1 MKLPNALESLVEA
14 FMAYPGIGRKT
25 AQRYAL
31 YTITNLSEESV
42 MEMSEALAIAKKNIH
57 RCPTCGHL
65 TDKERCEVC
74 ADESRDTSTIMVVEK
89 SKDVFVLESSE
100 NYDGLYHVLDGVLSP
115 MNGVGPSDLN
125 FKGLWKRIEEP
136 TVQEVIIA
144 TSATQE
150 GEATAMYLLK
160 VLEKTDLLVTRIG
173 YGVPVGSDLEYADE
187 KTLSKA
193 IENRKKF

>member
-1 MKLPNALESLVEA
+1 MKLPAALETLVES

-31 YTITNLSEESV
+31 FTITNLSEEAV
-42 MEMSEALAIAKKNIH
+42 AEMSEALAEAKKEIH
-57 RCPTCGHL
+57 RCPRCGHL
-65 TDKERCEVC
+65 TDQDLCEVC
-74 ADESRDTSTIMVVEK
+74 ADPERDMSTIMVVEK
-89 SKDVFVLESSE
+89 AKDVFVLESAGQ
-100 NYDGLYHVLDGVLSP
+100 YDGLYHVLDGVLSP

-125 FKGLWKRIEEP
+125 LRDFWKRIEEP
-136 TVQEVIIA
+136 TVREVIIA

-160 VLEKTDLLVTRIG
+160 VLEKIDVLVTRIG

>member
-1 MKLPNALESLVEA
+1 MKLPAALETLVEA
-14 FMAYPGIGRKT
+14 FTAYPGIGRKT

-31 YTITNLSEESV
+31 FTITNLSEEAV
-42 MEMSEALAIAKKNIH
+42 MDMSEALAEAKKEIH
-57 RCPTCGHL
+57 RCPRCGHL
-65 TDKERCEVC
+65 TDKDLCEVC
-74 ADESRDTSTIMVVEK
+74 ADPGRDTSTIMVVEK
-89 SKDVFVLESSE
+89 AKDVFVLESAGH
-100 NYDGLYHVLDGVLSP
+100 YDGLYHVLDGVLSP
-115 MNGVGPSDLN
+115 MNGIGPSDLN
-125 FKGLWKRIEEP
+125 LRDFWKRIEEP
-136 TVQEVIIA
+136 SVHEVIIA

-160 VLEKTDLLVTRIG
+160 VLKKTDVLVTRIG